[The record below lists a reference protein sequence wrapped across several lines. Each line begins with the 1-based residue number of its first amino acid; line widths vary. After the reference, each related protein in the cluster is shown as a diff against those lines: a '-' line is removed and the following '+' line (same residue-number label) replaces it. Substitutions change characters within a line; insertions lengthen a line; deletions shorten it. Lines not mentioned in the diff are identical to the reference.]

1 MITSG
6 LVSMLTDDA
15 ARAQVVLSSLV
26 AGDPYLTDVVRYPWE
41 APLRTARPR
50 ERRRAS
56 LMVSAS
62 AGPVGPATFQ
72 TGFPIRPDRFVEA
85 ATADDVREAVAYAA
99 ERGLPVAA
107 HATGHGLPGAVEGGV
122 LVVTRALDSVTV
134 DPVRRTATIGAG
146 ATWGAV
152 AAAAAPH
159 GLAPLNG
166 SSPSVGAV
174 SFTLGGGLGIMA
186 REFGYA
192 ADHVRA
198 LEVVTA
204 DGVLRRVTPER
215 EPELFWGL
223 RGGGHRLGVVTALEI
238 GLVAVERLYGGSI
251 AFDGEQAAEVMARYL
266 EWTRSVP
273 KTLTSSLAALP
284 YPDMPQLPE
293 EVRGRYVVSVRV
305 VFTGEAA
312 EGERLVAPLR
322 EIGLALADSLREMPY
337 TESPTIHSDPPVP
350 HAYYGEGLMLTD
362 LDAGRAARVLDLAG
376 PGAPMM
382 TVVQLTHLGGASA
395 GRPAVANAVP
405 YRDAGFLL
413 RLVSLLDGTDV
424 AAVRSLYGEVAEVL
438 EPLVRGR
445 ALNFSFGGGD
455 RTAGFHEPETA
466 KRLAGLVSQYDPAGL
481 FGGPYEGR

>member
-1 MITSG
+1 
-6 LVSMLTDDA
+6 
-15 ARAQVVLSSLV
+15 
-26 AGDPYLTDVVRYPWE
+26 
-41 APLRTARPR
+41 
-50 ERRRAS
+50 
-56 LMVSAS
+56 MVSAS
-62 AGPVGPATFQ
+62 ADASAGTEGTTPAGPATFQ
-72 TGFPIRPDRFVEA
+72 TGFPIRPDRLIGA
-85 ATADDVREAVAYAA
+85 RTADDVREAVAYAA
-99 ERGLPVAA
+99 GRGLRVTA
-107 HATGHGLPGAVEGGV
+107 HATGHGLSGAVEGGV

-134 DPVRRTATIGAG
+134 DPVARTATIGAG

-174 SFTLGGGLGIMA
+174 SYTLGGGLGILA
-186 REFGYA
+186 RRFGYA

-215 EPELFWGL
+215 EPELFRGL
-223 RGGGHRLGVVTALEI
+223 RGGGHRLGVVTSLEI

-251 AFDGEQAAEVMARYL
+251 AFDGERAAEVMARYL
-266 EWTRSVP
+266 EWTRTVP
-273 KTLTSSLAALP
+273 DALTSSLAALP
-284 YPDMPQLPE
+284 YPDLPQVPE

-305 VFTGEAA
+305 AFTGDAA

-322 EIGLALADSLREMPY
+322 AIGPALADSLREMPY
-337 TESPTIHSDPPVP
+337 AESPTIHSDPPFP
-350 HAYYGEGLMLTD
+350 HAYHGEGLMLGE
-362 LDAGRAARVLDLAG
+362 LDAGSAARVLELTG

-382 TVVQLTHLGGASA
+382 TVVQLNHLGGATA
-395 GRPAVANAVP
+395 GRPEAPDTVP

-413 RLVSLLDGTDV
+413 RLLSPLDGTDV
-424 AAVRSLYGEVAEVL
+424 ASVRSLYAEVSGVL
-438 EPLVRGR
+438 GARVLGR

-481 FGGPYEGR
+481 FGGPYEG